1 MVESVCPKVSGV
13 NGFKRVILSKK
24 ITKMEEYTR
33 LNKELQHL
41 QTQIVEKQWVEARLI
56 EMEAKIVNQKA
67 QLAHLQEQLAKERAD
82 ITALE
87 RLSLV
92 GLFYSILGN
101 KDQQLEKE
109 RREALMAQLKY
120 DEARQSLAL
129 SEAEVEGLK
138 VRMQRIHE
146 AEEMLEAKL
155 EIKLSL
161 LLLEPTP
168 AAQALK
174 LRHTQWQALKKQK
187 LEISEALEAGK
198 LYREILE
205 LLTRQLKSTQN
216 WGTWDVLGGGM
227 LSSYVKQQ
235 RLGDVRKTLSSL
247 RHYELNFRRELADIK
262 QSLDL
267 DVELTGVE
275 GFLDV
280 FFDNLITDW
289 IVQQRINRSLA
300 GAQKAF
306 SQVGQ
311 VLITLGSRHQQVDS
325 QIETEEDELRKKIVE
340 AT

>member
-1 MVESVCPKVSGV
+1 
-13 NGFKRVILSKK
+13 
-24 ITKMEEYTR
+24 MEEYTR
-33 LNKELQHL
+33 LNKELQYL
-41 QTQIVEKQWVEARLI
+41 QTQIAEKQWVEARLI
-56 EMEAKIVNQKA
+56 EMEAKMANQKS
-67 QLAHLQEQLAKERAD
+67 QLAHLEEQLAKERAD

-87 RLSLV
+87 GLSLV

-120 DEARQSLAL
+120 DEAQQSLAL

-138 VRMQRIHE
+138 IRMQRIHE
-146 AEEMLEAKL
+146 AEEMLEVKL

-174 LRHTQWQALKKQK
+174 QRHTQWQALKKQK
-187 LEISEALEAGK
+187 LEISEAFEAGK

-216 WGTWDVLGGGM
+216 WGTWDVMGGGM

-235 RLGDVRKTLSSL
+235 RLGDARKTLSSL
-247 RHYELNFRRELADIK
+247 RHYELKFRRELADIK

-267 DVELTGVE
+267 DVELTSVE

-311 VLITLGSRHQQVDS
+311 VLDMLVVRCQQVDS
-325 QIETEEDELRKKIVE
+325 QIEIEEYELKKKIVE